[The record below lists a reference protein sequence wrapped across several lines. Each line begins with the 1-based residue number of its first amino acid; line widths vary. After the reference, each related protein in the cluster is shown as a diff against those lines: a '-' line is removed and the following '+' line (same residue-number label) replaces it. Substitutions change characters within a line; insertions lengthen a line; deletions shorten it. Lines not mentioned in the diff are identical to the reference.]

1 MKKIYLLFAFGLFIT
16 AGAQA
21 QIISTIAGNGTGSFS
36 GDGGQAT
43 AAELDHPYGVFE
55 DASGNIFIADQ
66 WNHRIRKITSAGVI
80 STIAG
85 TGSAGFSGDGGQ
97 ATAAHLNYPSQIYVD
112 ATGNV
117 FIADEFNSCVRK
129 INTSGVIS
137 TFAGMGGVASY
148 SGDGGQATAAELN
161 YCTDMTFDAVGN
173 MYIADYTGQ
182 RIRKVNTS
190 GVISTIAGTGTT
202 GYSGDNG
209 PATAADL
216 NYPYGVAINAA
227 GDIFFSDRYNNRIR
241 KIDAAG
247 TITTIA
253 GTGAATYTGDN
264 GPATAATVN
273 NCYKVNLD
281 ATGNI
286 YIADFGNSAIRKI
299 DLSGTITTIAGTIV
313 GGYSGDG
320 GPATNAELAQ
330 PGGVFVNSGGDVFIG
345 DANNYRVRMIA
356 STESVNEV
364 NAGTDNNVNLYPVP
378 SCGQLVVTLKGNG
391 YSNLKLYDVFG
402 REVYSQALD
411 ASEQNKSL
419 NLNISN
425 LSNGVYFMRIYT
437 QKDMIS
443 KRVLLQ
449 K

>member
-1 MKKIYLLFAFGLFIT
+1 MKKTYLSFALGILIAF
-16 AGAQA
+16 GAQA
-21 QIISTIAGNGTGSFS
+21 QIISTVAGNGTESFS

-43 AAELDHPYGVFE
+43 AAELDHPYGVFQ
-55 DASGNIFIADQ
+55 DASGNLFIADQ
-66 WNHRIRKITSAGVI
+66 WNHKIRKVTPAGVI

-85 TGSAGFSGDGGQ
+85 GSAGFSGDGGQ

-112 ATGNV
+112 AAGNV
-117 FIADEFNSCVRK
+117 FIADEFNSCIRK

-137 TFAGMGGVASY
+137 TVAGIGGSGGY
-148 SGDGGQATAAELN
+148 NGDGGQATAAQLN
-161 YCTDMTFDAVGN
+161 TCTDMTFDAAGN

-190 GVISTIAGTGTT
+190 GVISTIAGTGTV

-209 PATAADL
+209 PATAALL
-216 NYPYGVAINAA
+216 NYPYGIAINSA
-227 GDIFFSDRYNNRIR
+227 GEIFFSDRYNNRIR
-241 KIDAAG
+241 KIDVSG
-247 TITTIA
+247 IITTIA

-281 ATGNI
+281 AAGNI
-286 YIADFGNSAIRKI
+286 YIADFGNSVIRKI
-299 DLSGTITTIAGTIV
+299 DLSGTITTIAGST
-313 GGYSGDG
+313 GGYGGDG
-320 GPATNAELAQ
+320 GPATSAKLSQ

-425 LSNGVYFMRIYT
+425 LSNGVYFMQIYT